1 MSIQD
6 ERRRLPRTHQHTSPT
21 PPMLHWILSLV
32 LALLGLFLLTRGA
45 RRWQQRAGLPDALR
59 FVFIGAGVLI
69 SAAANLWRDTAYG
82 TPILSILATALLII
96 GLALSLWHKR
106 RPAR

>member
-1 MSIQD
+1 
-6 ERRRLPRTHQHTSPT
+6 
-21 PPMLHWILSLV
+21 MLHWILSLV
-32 LALLGLFLLTRGA
+32 LALLGLFLITRGA
-45 RRWQQRAGLPDALR
+45 RRWQQRTGLADALR

-69 SAAANLWRDTAYG
+69 SAAANLWRDTSHGA
-82 TPILSILATALLII
+82 PVLSILATALLVV